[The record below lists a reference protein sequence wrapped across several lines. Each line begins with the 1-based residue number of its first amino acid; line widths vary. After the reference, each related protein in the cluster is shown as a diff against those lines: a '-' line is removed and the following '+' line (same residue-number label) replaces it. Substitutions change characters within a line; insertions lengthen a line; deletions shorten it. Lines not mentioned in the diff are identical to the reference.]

1 MAPPI
6 SLPPSL
12 SWGAMVRCMG
22 QTAPPAARI
31 PQRTQDG
38 ELGHRVLSWLVGG
51 AFPTAAPKR
60 VCGCTAF
67 FRNNLD
73 ACGQTLA
80 SPCSLAGCSRSG
92 QRAEPCCQTT
102 PASSPP
108 PRLSPSR
115 SRRLALLQR
124 SDQLCELT
132 RVGRASL
139 PAPSPPP
146 SSSPTGFRPLPASRC
161 VHGTSTRR
169 PLIATGPLAAPHA
182 RHAEVEGLLMRVH
195 TCPLPRR
202 AGRRGRDS
210 SCRGAR
216 PAGRTGRQ
224 AAPAVEG
231 LLVPPPGTPG
241 KDPKAA
247 G

>member
-1 MAPPI
+1 MQRVGCSQQALKCWIASYTPPPHRVPCMAPPI

-146 SSSPTGFRPLPASRC
+146 K
-161 VHGTSTRR
+161 
-169 PLIATGPLAAPHA
+169 IA
-182 RHAEVEGLLMRVH
+182 RHGKQTRVIVQKKWE
-195 TCPLPRR
+195 T
-202 AGRRGRDS
+202 
-210 SCRGAR
+210 
-216 PAGRTGRQ
+216 
-224 AAPAVEG
+224 E
-231 LLVPPPGTPG
+231 
-241 KDPKAA
+241 
-247 G
+247 